1 MLAIAGII
9 FPLVSKWTF
18 HKKTPDADSSK
29 NSGEMTQQNE
39 KQYIL

>member
-1 MLAIAGII
+1 MLALTGITLL
-9 FPLVSKWTF
+9 LVSKWTF

-39 KQYIL
+39 KQSIL